1 MKIKVIFPA
10 KTYSVLNNRL
20 PNNTQITT
28 NNVSGLLCRSRPLRF
43 IEDQL
48 SLKNRI
54 VKNSSQNTPRKIN
67 GSGVL
72 DTYPRQER
80 LGGQEKP
87 LQKNP
92 RETGKNRGNVGR
104 NQAQKTPRPSYEA
117 EKITIIKENIYIIY
131 IDEFIERRSNF
142 NSRLSAIFEINQLIQ
157 INPNYIKDLTYTQ
170 KRKRSD
176 RE

>member
-67 GSGVL
+67 GVL
-72 DTYPRQER
+72 DTYLQKR
-80 LGGQEKP
+80 LGGQEKT

-92 RETGKNRGNVGR
+92 RETGKNRGNLGR

-117 EKITIIKENIYIIY
+117 EKIKIINENIYIIY

-170 KRKRSD
+170 KRKRND

>member
-1 MKIKVIFPA
+1 M
-10 KTYSVLNNRL
+10 
-20 PNNTQITT
+20 
-28 NNVSGLLCRSRPLRF
+28 
-43 IEDQL
+43 
-48 SLKNRI
+48 
-54 VKNSSQNTPRKIN
+54 KNSSQNTPRKIN
-67 GSGVL
+67 GVL
-72 DTYPRQER
+72 YTYLQKR
-80 LGGQEKP
+80 LGGQEKT

-92 RETGKNRGNVGR
+92 RETGKNRGNLGR

-117 EKITIIKENIYIIY
+117 EKIKIINENIYIIY

-170 KRKRSD
+170 KRKRND